1 MRAALIWVLAI
12 VGGIA
17 LLLVVTAMIG
27 NRDKSGE
34 TVSADEWAQS
44 VVRRRRHL
52 ARRDGGDHRRRP
64 PGTLAPARPASRS
77 PSPRP
82 RRDRTGLVRSGLEQ
96 SVRATKTLVT
106 GIDNAGVPD
115 TDQGEAAA
123 QQVSELGGLLRLH
136 ASRRRRTRSTRRPR
150 RSRTRSSSSRG
161 RPVRS
166 EWCWPAASRRWPT
179 SPLLDPELTTAV
191 GESSTCQQLKEEQ
204 SST

>member
-44 VVRRRRHL
+44 VCGAVGTWRGEMEAIIDDVRQ
-52 ARRDGGDHRRRP
+52 
-64 PGTLAPARPASRS
+64 APSTGASGVEEPQS
-77 PSPRP
+77 QTPQGSA
-82 RRDRTGLVRSGLEQ
+82 GLVRSGLEQ

-123 QQVSELGGLLRLH
+123 QQVSSWADSSVSSLEQAQDSLDQE
-136 ASRRRRTRSTRRPR
+136 ASTLEDAVVQLT
-150 RSRTRSSSSRG
+150 G
-161 RPVRS
+161 
-166 EWCWPAASRRWPT
+166 AASALRVVLAGGVET
-179 SPLLDPELTTAV
+179 MADVALLDPELTTAV
-191 GESSTCQQLKEEQ
+191 GESSTCQQLKKEQ

>member
-1 MRAALIWVLAI
+1 
-12 VGGIA
+12 
-17 LLLVVTAMIG
+17 MIG

-44 VVRRRRHL
+44 VCGAVGTWRGEMEAIIDDVRQ
-52 ARRDGGDHRRRP
+52 
-64 PGTLAPARPASRS
+64 APSTGASGVEEPQS
-77 PSPRP
+77 QTPQGSA
-82 RRDRTGLVRSGLEQ
+82 GLVRSGLEQ

-123 QQVSELGGLLRLH
+123 QQVSSWADSSVSSLEQAQDSLDQEASTLEDAVVQLTGAASALRLVL
-136 ASRRRRTRSTRRPR
+136 AGGVETMAD
-150 RSRTRSSSSRG
+150 
-161 RPVRS
+161 V
-166 EWCWPAASRRWPT
+166 A
-179 SPLLDPELTTAV
+179 LLDPELTTAV

>member
-44 VVRRRRHL
+44 ACGAVGTWRGEMEAIIDDVRQ
-52 ARRDGGDHRRRP
+52 
-64 PGTLAPARPASRS
+64 APSTGASGVEEPQS
-77 PSPRP
+77 QTPQGSA
-82 RRDRTGLVRSGLEQ
+82 GLVRSGLEQ

-123 QQVSELGGLLRLH
+123 QQVSSWADSSVSSLEQAQDSLDQEASTLEDAVVQLTGAASALRRG
-136 ASRRRRTRSTRRPR
+136 AGRRRRDDGRRRP
-150 RSRTRSSSSRG
+150 S
-161 RPVRS
+161 
-166 EWCWPAASRRWPT
+166 
-179 SPLLDPELTTAV
+179 
-191 GESSTCQQLKEEQ
+191 
-204 SST
+204 

>member
-27 NRDKSGE
+27 NRDKSSE

-44 VVRRRRHL
+44 VCGAV
-52 ARRDGGDHRRRP
+52 
-64 PGTLAPARPASRS
+64 GTWRGEMEAIIDDVSQAPSTGASGVEEPQS
-77 PSPRP
+77 QTPQGSA
-82 RRDRTGLVRSGLEQ
+82 GLVRSGLEQ
-96 SVRATKTLVT
+96 SVRATKTLVK

-115 TDQGEAAA
+115 TDQGKAAA
-123 QQVSELGGLLRLH
+123 QQVSSWADSSVSSLEKAQDSLDQEASTLEDAVVQLTGAASALRLVL
-136 ASRRRRTRSTRRPR
+136 AGGVETMAD
-150 RSRTRSSSSRG
+150 
-161 RPVRS
+161 V
-166 EWCWPAASRRWPT
+166 A
-179 SPLLDPELTTAV
+179 LLDPELTTAV